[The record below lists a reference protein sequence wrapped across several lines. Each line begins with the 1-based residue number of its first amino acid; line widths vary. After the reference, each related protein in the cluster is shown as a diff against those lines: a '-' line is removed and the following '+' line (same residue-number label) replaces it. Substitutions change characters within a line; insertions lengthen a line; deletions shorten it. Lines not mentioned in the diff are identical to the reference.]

1 MKRIS
6 AAASVLVFVA
16 AVFML
21 LRCSVQRPPFDM
33 SDRVDDEGYPVVV
46 KPEDDIG
53 LGDFSCDAVR
63 YYEIPDFSQL
73 AIFAG
78 QVDTDLGGFSIFTQ
92 RDYDI
97 LSHFAR
103 AYFYDFGS
111 RSYLR
116 REIVDGRFTDDIAIV
131 SEQEA
136 LSENHVF
143 LRHVRRKYGFF
154 RMIPSYIYFY
164 SDIYLDHG
172 EHSYRYS
179 SRPSAIWSTFY
190 SFASSTAD
198 FKGQWAYRGWRT
210 WKSCWRPETPRQYLR
225 SINRRTSDH
234 R

>member
-21 LRCSVQRPPFDM
+21 LRCSAQRPPFDM

-63 YYEIPDFSQL
+63 YYEVPDFSQL

-78 QVDTDLGGFSIFTQ
+78 RVRTDLIGFSGFNQHDYALLGRFT
-92 RDYDI
+92 
-97 LSHFAR
+97 R
-103 AYFYDFGS
+103 AYFYDHGS

-136 LSENHVF
+136 LSENHVL
-143 LRHVRRKYGFF
+143 LRHFWRRYGFF
-154 RMIPSYIYFY
+154 RRIPSYIYFY

-172 EHSYRYS
+172 ERSYRYS
-179 SRPSAIWSTFY
+179 SRPASALSTFY

-198 FKGQWAYRGWRT
+198 FKGQWAYEGWWT
-210 WKSCWRPETPRQYLR
+210 AKSCPRPEIPHLDIDFIYRNTRE
-225 SINRRTSDH
+225 H

>member
-1 MKRIS
+1 MKRIA
-6 AAASVLVFVA
+6 AAASLLVFVA

-33 SDRVDDEGYPVVV
+33 SDRVDDEGYRVVV

-63 YYEIPDFSQL
+63 YYEVPDFSQL

-78 QVDTDLGGFSIFTQ
+78 QINTNLGGFSGFTQ

-97 LSHFAR
+97 LRHFAH
-103 AYFYDFGS
+103 AYFYDYGS

-136 LSENHVF
+136 LSEDRVF
-143 LRHVRRKYGFF
+143 LRHVSREYGFF
-154 RMIPSYIYFY
+154 RMIPSYIYIY
-164 SDIYLDHG
+164 RDVYLDHG
-172 EHSYRYS
+172 ERSYRYS
-179 SRPSAIWSTFY
+179 SRPVSALSTFY

-198 FKGQWAYRGWRT
+198 FKGQWVFGGW
-210 WKSCWRPETPRQYLR
+210 WAAKS
-225 SINRRTSDH
+225 
-234 R
+234 